1 MPPDDPS
8 GLFLNL
14 GVSVGLGLL
23 VGLQRQR
30 SASPIA
36 GIRTFALLALYGA
49 LSALAA
55 RALGAW
61 ILAAAFL
68 PVAALALAARL
79 GEGRVEGGDAGL
91 TTEVALLA
99 VFVIGAL
106 PILGQR
112 SVATVAGA
120 AVAVLL
126 HLKPQL
132 HELAGR
138 LGERDFTAIMQF
150 IVVALV
156 VLPLLP
162 DRNFGPYDAVNLRK
176 AWLLVVLI
184 TGLSLAGYIA
194 FKFVGARAGAVAS
207 GLLGGLVS
215 STATTVSFARR
226 TKQAPGLAPLAVLV
240 MILAAAVLVVRVG
253 LLMRV
258 TSPGLFAAATA
269 PLAAWLL
276 VVALVTA
283 VLARRARGQA
293 TAAADLGNPSE
304 LRAALAFA
312 AVYLTVLV
320 AVAWAKER
328 FGTAGLFVV
337 ALLSGL
343 TDMDAITLSL
353 GRMTRT
359 AELAPDTAW
368 RLVFAAAVSNTVF
381 KAGMAVALGHRAL
394 RVPALAAFGVIGV
407 SAALLAWLWPAAPT

>member
-1 MPPDDPS
+1 MPPADAP
-8 GLFLNL
+8 GLFLDL
-14 GVSVGLGLL
+14 GVAVGLGLL

-30 SASPIA
+30 AGSPIA

-55 RALGAW
+55 RALGGW
-61 ILAAAFL
+61 VLAAAFL
-68 PVAALALAARL
+68 PVAALAVAARL
-79 GEGRVEGGDAGL
+79 GECRAEGGDAGL

-106 PILGQR
+106 PILGHR
-112 SVATVAGA
+112 EVATVAGA
-120 AVAVLL
+120 TVAVLL

-132 HELAGR
+132 HDLAGR

-150 IVVALV
+150 VVVALV

-162 DRNFGPYDAVNLRK
+162 DRSFGPYDAVNPRRV
-176 AWLLVVLI
+176 WLLVVLI

-207 GLLGGLVS
+207 GILGGLVS
-215 STATTVSFARR
+215 STATTVGFARR
-226 TKQAPGLAPLAVLV
+226 TKDAPGLAPLAVLV
-240 MILAAAVLVVRVG
+240 MALAAGVLVVRVA

-258 TSPGLFAAATA
+258 TAPGLFTAALG
-269 PLAAWLL
+269 PLAVWLAVLAVL
-276 VVALVTA
+276 VV
-283 VLARRARGQA
+283 VLARRAPRQA
-293 TAAADLGNPSE
+293 VAGADLGNPSE

-312 AVYLTVLV
+312 GLYLAVLM

-337 ALLSGL
+337 AVLSGL

-353 GRMTRT
+353 GRMTQK
-359 AELAPDTAW
+359 AELPPDTAW
-368 RLVFAAAVSNTVF
+368 RLVFTAAVSNTVF

-394 RVPALAAFGVIGV
+394 RGPALAAFGVIGA
-407 SAALLAWLWPAAPT
+407 SAALLAWLWPA

>member
-1 MPPDDPS
+1 MPLAEAPGP
-8 GLFLNL
+8 FLDL
-14 GVSVGLGLL
+14 GVAVGLGLL

-30 SASPIA
+30 AGSPVA

-55 RALGAW
+55 RALGGW
-61 ILAAAFL
+61 VLAAAFL
-68 PVAALALAARL
+68 PVAALAVAARL
-79 GEGRVEGGDAGL
+79 GECRTEGGDVGL

-112 SVATVAGA
+112 EAATVAGA
-120 AVAVLL
+120 TVAVLL

-132 HELAGR
+132 HALAGR
-138 LGERDFTAIMQF
+138 FAERDFTAIMQF
-150 IVVALV
+150 VVVALV

-162 DRNFGPYDAVNLRK
+162 DRSFGPYDAVNPRK
-176 AWLLVVLI
+176 VWLLVVLI

-207 GLLGGLVS
+207 GILGGLVS
-215 STATTVSFARR
+215 STATTVGFARR
-226 TKQAPGLAPLAVLV
+226 TKDAPGLAPLAVLV
-240 MILAAAVLVVRVG
+240 MALAAGVLVVRVA
-253 LLMRV
+253 LLLRV
-258 TSPGLFAAATA
+258 TAPGLFAAALG
-269 PLAAWLL
+269 PLAVWLAVLAVL
-276 VVALVTA
+276 VV
-283 VLARRARGQA
+283 VLARRAPRQA
-293 TAAADLGNPSE
+293 VAGADLGNPSE

-312 AVYLTVLV
+312 GLYLAVLM

-337 ALLSGL
+337 AVLSGL

-353 GRMTRT
+353 GRMTQK
-359 AELAPDTAW
+359 AQLPPDTAW
-368 RLVFAAAVSNTVF
+368 RLVFTAAVSNTVF

-394 RVPALAAFGVIGV
+394 RGPALAAFGVIGA
-407 SAALLAWLWPAAPT
+407 SAALLAWLWPA